1 MKKFIAIFIE
11 CIVAFTLFNTVQ
23 LSAQQSGE
31 SVTYLW
37 PVEGARTGADILYT
51 PQCYIDKELNFDN
64 LVIAAP
70 EGTNVVC
77 PVDGTIKHISA
88 GYLQNLSFSICFNKS
103 ENAKNFDQMLEESR
117 ASIVKSNKSIDPK
130 YIHGTIAILTED
142 GKTIYISGLT
152 GSEEFKTGQKLEKG
166 RILGQV
172 GYWYRSIP
180 QPCIEISISINSKP
194 ADPMTPFG
202 LKTTFIKPTEIKPI
216 ESLTQEQALEDFRL
230 FIEILKDC
238 YPGLNDVVSENE
250 LAAYSAESVKYIEN
264 YGGSVPYND
273 FWRLLRR
280 TTAKIHDSHLFLYNA
295 PWIKE
300 TRYPPYQPQ
309 IYFGWFSDTLTCNR
323 AVKEYEQYIGR
334 QIHAINGIPA
344 DSIKKIVTANVTDYD
359 AKVESYIHYRLATV
373 GLGPF
378 FNPPYGS
385 QNFDMKVDFVGGEQV
400 EIKGADTKKGFPV
413 YTTDWTKFFMLN
425 WYRDG
430 YATKML
436 NDSTA
441 YIGLSTFELN
451 QTQEEAIVSFIDSVA
466 QVPHLV
472 FDVRNNPGGDMEVL
486 KRIFSHIAT
495 DTLRLNG
502 YTRVNRKG
510 GFKTLK
516 YSMNYT
522 QGISEKPE
530 DELFPDFVAEEG
542 KDGYFNYSD
551 SHSLRVVIPDTAV
564 NYRNKIYVLSN
575 ENSISAAT
583 VFPALVVR
591 SHRGIV
597 VGRETRTAYHFMNAL
612 KFTEMRLPHSMI
624 SFRVPLMQ
632 VVFDNVVNSRVP
644 YGRGVL
650 PDYYVPLTLDEVTFR
665 NGDAILN
672 FTLKLIEKGRYLSP
686 ENPFATDL
694 PGKAPRSPLYNII
707 SIIAGII
714 LLFTV
719 ILLTNR
725 YFRRSRRS

>member
-37 PVEGARTGADILYT
+37 PVEGARTGAGILYT
-51 PQCYIDKELNFDN
+51 PQCYIDNELNFDH

-77 PVDGTIKHISA
+77 PVDGTIKHIFV
-88 GYLQNLSFSICFNKS
+88 GYLHNLTFSISSGISNDL
-103 ENAKNFDQMLEESR
+103 KNYDQMLEESR
-117 ASIVKSNKSIDPK
+117 KSFVESNKTIDPK

-166 RILGQV
+166 HVLGQV
-172 GYWYRSIP
+172 GYWYRAVP
-180 QPCIEISISINSKP
+180 QSCIGVSISINSKP

-216 ESLTQEQALEDFRL
+216 ESLTQEQALEDFLL

-238 YPGLNDVVSENE
+238 YPGLNDVISEDE
-250 LAAYSAESVKYIEN
+250 LTAFSAESVRYIEN
-264 YGGSVPYND
+264 YGESIPYND

-385 QNFDMKVDFVGGEQV
+385 QNFDMKVDFEGGEQV
-400 EIKGADTKKGFPV
+400 TINGADTKKGLPA
-413 YTTDWTKFFMLN
+413 YTTDWNKFNMLN
-425 WYRDG
+425 RYRDG

-441 YIGLSTFELN
+441 YIGLSTFQLN
-451 QTQEEAIVSFIDSVA
+451 QTQEETIVSFIDSVA

-472 FDVRNNPGGDMEVL
+472 FDVRNNPGGDSEVL
-486 KRIFSHIAT
+486 LRIFSHIAT
-495 DTLRLNG
+495 DTLQLNG
-502 YTRVNRKG
+502 YNRVNRKG
-510 GFKTLK
+510 GFKTMK
-516 YSMNYT
+516 YSLNYT
-522 QGISEKPE
+522 YGSSDKPE
-530 DELFPDFVAEEG
+530 NELFPEYVAEEG

-551 SHSLRVVIPDTAV
+551 SHSLRVVVPDTAV
-564 NYRNKIYVLSN
+564 NYRNKIYILAN

-624 SFRVPLMQ
+624 SFRVPLVQ

-650 PDYYVPLTLDEVTFR
+650 PDYYVPLTLDEVTFK
-665 NGDAILN
+665 NGDAIIN
-672 FTLKLIEKGRYLSP
+672 YALKLIEEGRYLSP
-686 ENPFATDL
+686 DNPFASDL